1 MTLRVAWLTLSCFA
15 LSIAGAN
22 AQAAGEVF
30 ATVRITQPVLADG
43 KPLPAGTYDVRL
55 AAPGTSTAGMSDA
68 QRVVEFVANGQVV
81 ATEIAE
87 VLPNDEATPVGTSSQ
102 PSRAAARVEMLK
114 GGEFLRVSVRRPDG
128 RYLIHLPTAP
138 S

>member
-1 MTLRVAWLTLSCFA
+1 MTRRHGWLTLA
-15 LSIAGAN
+15 VLAVSIASAN
-22 AQAAGEVF
+22 AQAPGELF
-30 ATVRITQPVLADG
+30 ATVRLTQPVLADG

-55 AAPGTSTAGMSDA
+55 AGSGTSTALTSDA

-87 VLPNDEATPVGTSSQ
+87 MMPNDDATPVGTSSQ
-102 PSRAAARVEMLK
+102 PARTAARVELLK
-114 GGEFLRVSVRRPDG
+114 GGEFVRVSVRRPEG
-128 RYLIHLPTAP
+128 RYLIHLPVAP

>member
-1 MTLRVAWLTLSCFA
+1 LGFLVLSVVG
-15 LSIAGAN
+15 AGA
-22 AQAAGEVF
+22 QAGGEVF
-30 ATVRITQPVLADG
+30 ATVRLTHPVLADS

-55 AAPGTSTAGMSDA
+55 AGPGASVAGLSDA

-87 VLPNDEATPVGTSSQ
+87 VVPAEEATPVGTSSHT
-102 PSRAAARVEMLK
+102 SRGAARVEMLK

-128 RYLIHLPTAP
+128 RYLIHLPVAP
-138 S
+138 SQERSPDGL

>member
-1 MTLRVAWLTLSCFA
+1 MTRRTGWLTLACFA
-15 LSIAGAN
+15 LSIASVS
-22 AQAAGEVF
+22 AQAPGEVF

-55 AAPGTSTAGMSDA
+55 AGPGTSTAGMSDA

-81 ATEIAE
+81 ATEVAE
-87 VLPNDEATPVGTSSQ
+87 VMPGGEATPVGTSSQ
-102 PSRAAARVEMLK
+102 PARSAARVEMLK

-128 RYLIHLPTAP
+128 RYLIHLPLAP